1 MSKKKTPANP
11 PALAVARAVAA
22 AMRRLDRR
30 PWTLV
35 RYGDADWT
43 HGYCAGERTGA
54 WRAEARKL
62 ARVRPPALL
71 RVPCAQF
78 CVDGARVLVE
88 HSMAEGTGVG
98 AVYELKKA
106 GGVWRID
113 PVAGGVRWRTFA

>member
-1 MSKKKTPANP
+1 MKKKKTSVRVSG
-11 PALAVARAVAA
+11 LAAARAVAA
-22 AMRRLDRR
+22 EMRRLDRR

-35 RYGDADWT
+35 QYGDADWT

-54 WRAEARKL
+54 WHAKAGKL

-78 CVDGARVLVE
+78 CVDGTRVLVE

-98 AVYELKKA
+98 AVFELKKA
-106 GGVWRID
+106 KGAWSIE
-113 PVAGGVRWRTFA
+113 PVAGGVRWRTFV